1 MANQEGC
8 ACARVIYVLSG
19 TDAEGIARI
28 NRLGEKLYA
37 SLLALPP
44 HLSTKPKTFDRELKD
59 HLAASRLAGE
69 WFRVIGG
76 EENEGAV
83 IVSQI
88 DEAVDY
94 APLLSGRV
102 ANLVPVDD
110 LARVTDAVTA
120 YTQTVGVYPESLKHA
135 LRDRLPLFGAQRLTS
150 LGYACSPALAAPQD
164 ALEPVRR
171 MCKWIVEE
179 TCDPARVTPLWE
191 GSAK

>member
-1 MANQEGC
+1 M
-8 ACARVIYVLSG
+8 
-19 TDAEGIARI
+19 
-28 NRLGEKLYA
+28 
-37 SLLALPP
+37 
-44 HLSTKPKTFDRELKD
+44 
-59 HLAASRLAGE
+59 
-69 WFRVIGG
+69 
-76 EENEGAV
+76 

-120 YTQTVGVYPESLKHA
+120 YTQTVGVYPESLKRE

-150 LGYACSPALAAPQD
+150 LGYACSAALAAPQD
-164 ALEPVRR
+164 ALEPLRR

-179 TCDPARVTPLWE
+179 TCDPARVLPLWQG
-191 GSAK
+191 GSAQ